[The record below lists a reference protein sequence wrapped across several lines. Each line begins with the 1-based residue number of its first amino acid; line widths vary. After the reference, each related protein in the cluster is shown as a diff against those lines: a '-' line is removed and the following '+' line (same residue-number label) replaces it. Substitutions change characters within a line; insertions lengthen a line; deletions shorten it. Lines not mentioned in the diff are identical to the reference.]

1 MVGVAARGRP
11 TGEDTPRCQGAQDTP
26 VNGPKGP
33 HGNSIYLRPIMKRRL
48 RFLCSSPFGPHFRT
62 CFDGFHFHR
71 SNLLLPHFK
80 KNLLLPFS
88 AGGRRPLLP
97 RFVSAVPEALFPCGC
112 GVLPRPPLFILLVL
126 IPKPAA
132 VVRVTRLRQ
141 HVVIRQVLS
150 VCGEVHLDFVRFE
163 PFLCERCRVERA
175 SLSIGHRH

>member
-1 MVGVAARGRP
+1 MDS
-11 TGEDTPRCQGAQDTP
+11 T
-26 VNGPKGP
+26 
-33 HGNSIYLRPIMKRRL
+33 SIEAI
-48 RFLCSSPFGPHFRT
+48 
-62 CFDGFHFHR
+62 CF
-71 SNLLLPHFK
+71 SLSVP
-80 KNLLLPFS
+80 
-88 AGGRRPLLP
+88 AGGGRCCRG
-97 RFVSAVPEALFPCGC
+97 LFPPSQRHSFPADAGC
-112 GVLPRPPLFILLVL
+112 SHGPPLFILLVL